1 MKTLSIVL
9 AALIYLPILASAAP
23 DSVITGPYNVLFDLG
38 LPKDAYKIDV
48 KNPESSETLGGAA
61 SETYSFTLV
70 QINNTTASNSAMV
83 NIHAAK
89 QAVVPSAQRVS
100 LNRKEVEALGFLGV
114 QAAARQID
122 GKDGVVCS
130 GFELVDGKTLTTYFA
145 DYYLS
150 KSEKVLVYSDIPWDE
165 GTLQLLKTIHIEKV

>member
-1 MKTLSIVL
+1 MKVLSIVL
-9 AALIYLPILASAAP
+9 AALICLPALASAVL
-23 DSVITGPYNVLFDLG
+23 DNVITGPYNVSFDLG

-61 SETYSFTLV
+61 SETYSFTV
-70 QINNTTASNSAMV
+70 QIKNTTASNSAMV
-83 NIHAAK
+83 NIYAAK
-89 QAVVPSAQRVS
+89 QTVVPSAQRVS
-100 LNRKEVEALGFLGV
+100 LNRKEVEALGLLGV
-114 QAAARQID
+114 QAAARKID

-150 KSEKVLVYSDIPWDE
+150 NSEKVFIYSGIPWDK
-165 GTLQLLKTIHIEKV
+165 GTLQLIKTIHIERN